1 MLGKLGRIFGI
12 GRQPDSLITVKRG
25 DDATGDD
32 GPLIRLSGVSKVL
45 GTGDSRTQAL
55 EQIDLEI
62 TRGEF
67 LSVNGPSGCGKTTLL
82 SILGL
87 LDSPTEGS
95 YELNGH
101 EATKLSAAQRAHVR
115 NSEIGFI
122 FQSFNLIG
130 DLSVAENVD
139 LPLSYLGIPTH
150 ERKERVL
157 EALSRFNLAEF
168 ADRHPSE
175 LSGGHQQRVA
185 VARAVVG
192 RPEVLLADEPTG
204 NLNSEQAAV
213 VIEMLS
219 ELHDAGATI
228 CLVSHDPRWS
238 EVARRTVS
246 LFDGTIVASDFA

>member
-1 MLGKLGRIFGI
+1 MLGRLGRIFGM
-12 GRQPDSLITVKRG
+12 GEPDAVITVRQG

-32 GPLIRLSGVSKVL
+32 GPLIRLRRVGKVL

-55 EQIDLEI
+55 DQVDLEI
-62 TRGEF
+62 ERGEF

-101 EATKLSAAQRAHVR
+101 EVTKLSASQRAHVR
-115 NSEIGFI
+115 NREIGFI

-139 LPLSYLGIPTH
+139 LPLSYLGIPTR
-150 ERKERVL
+150 ERRDRVM
-157 EALSRFNLAEF
+157 EALSRFSLADL
-168 ADRHPSE
+168 ANSHPGQ

-192 RPEVLLADEPTG
+192 RPEILLADEPTG
-204 NLNSEQAAV
+204 NLNSEQAEV

-219 ELHDAGATI
+219 ELHAGGATI

-238 EVARRTVS
+238 KVARRTVN
-246 LFDGTIVASDFA
+246 LFDGAIVDSDSL